1 MKNLLNSSLLPYMVQ
16 KNKSQPCPCGKGD
29 YQVCCQPFHF
39 HPESVPTA
47 EALMRSRYSAY
58 ALGLSDYVL
67 LTWHAST
74 RPKQLD
80 LSDELAQGK
89 WLGLSVKGHWPQGDK
104 AEVEFVARYKPSHGP
119 ASRLHERSRFVQE
132 NGQWFYVDGD
142 LFST

>member
-1 MKNLLNSSLLPYMVQ
+1 
-16 KNKSQPCPCGKGD
+16 
-29 YQVCCQPFHF
+29 
-39 HPESVPTA
+39 
-47 EALMRSRYSAY
+47 MRSRYSAY

-67 LTWHAST
+67 STWHAST

-80 LSDELAQGK
+80 LQEELAQGK

-104 AEVEFVARYKPSHGP
+104 AEVEFVARYKPSIGP
-119 ASRLHERSRFVQE
+119 ASRLHERSRFVLE